1 MSEDKRLF
9 YPRKSRPQV
18 VEYSH
23 EEPIRGQIVF
33 KGDFTPKSLTVGR
46 YAEGG
51 ERVPDYV
58 ELDGRRYTDDG
69 IDLTEHYRE
78 GKCVAVDLDGA
89 RYARER
95 ECTLT
100 RTYEGNPCSD
110 WTCSECGK
118 VHTEHNMAR
127 TASYCPRCGARVTK
141 VVMEPWNPAAAS
153 PEMRDG

>member
-23 EEPIRGQIVF
+23 DEPIRGAAVLTDGTRWNFTISRNTKHGTRELSHFEV
-33 KGDFTPKSLTVGR
+33 GD
-46 YAEGG
+46 
-51 ERVPDYV
+51 
-58 ELDGRRYTDDG
+58 RRYTDDG
-69 IDLTEHYRE
+69 IDLQEHYEDGR
-78 GKCVAVDLDGA
+78 CLAVDLDGA

-141 VVMEPWNPAAAS
+141 VVMEPWNPAAAV
-153 PEMRDG
+153 PEMRNG